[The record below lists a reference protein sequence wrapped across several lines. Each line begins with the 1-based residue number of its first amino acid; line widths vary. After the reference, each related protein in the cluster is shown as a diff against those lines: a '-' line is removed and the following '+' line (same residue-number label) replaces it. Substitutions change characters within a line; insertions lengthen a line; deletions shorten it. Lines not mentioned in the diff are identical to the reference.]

1 MKKFECSMQK
11 KKESLSKKSEDASLK
26 QACDS
31 ALKASNFEDSYW
43 AWTRATA
50 DKIAD
55 KVLEDNPDLNYD
67 EVWEYVR
74 ESIIGHIY
82 DNCNPVQFVTAI
94 TNLGII

>member
-11 KKESLSKKSEDASLK
+11 KKESLSKKSEDASLE

-67 EVWEYVR
+67 EVWDYVR

-82 DNCNPVQFVTAI
+82 DNCNPV
-94 TNLGII
+94 

>member
-11 KKESLSKKSEDASLK
+11 KKESLSKKSEDASLE

-55 KVLEDNPDLNYD
+55 KVLEDNPNLDYD

-82 DNCNPVQFVTAI
+82 DNCNPV
-94 TNLGII
+94 